1 MCLNIQGTKYN
12 TILSLKFRE
21 FSGICKIKNLN
32 FHLSLFI
39 YMCMAISPIIA
50 MYVYILLLISS
61 CINIPNY
68 NMHGDHIM
76 SDISYLT
83 LPSLTHLAPLKS
95 LITLYINICKI
106 TFFPSTQYA
115 YIYDSI
121 FICKLCYKDK
131 LGQTYI
137 YICILSGRKKCDK
150 YAIIFICKLY
160 YKDKLGQTD
169 KVLRVLM
176 MFLVFN

>member
-1 MCLNIQGTKYN
+1 MSWGAGREWTMEQHQSNLTDGV
-12 TILSLKFRE
+12 LS
-21 FSGICKIKNLN
+21 S
-32 FHLSLFI
+32 
-39 YMCMAISPIIA
+39 M
-50 MYVYILLLISS
+50 SS
-61 CINIPNY
+61 QKDINIY
-68 NMHGDHIM
+68 KQTKIM
-76 SDISYLT
+76 YIYTLLT

-106 TFFPSTQYA
+106 TFCPSTQYA
-115 YIYDSI
+115 YIYNSI

-150 YAIIFICKLY
+150 YAIIFTCKLC

-169 KVLRVLM
+169 KVIRC
-176 MFLVFN
+176 